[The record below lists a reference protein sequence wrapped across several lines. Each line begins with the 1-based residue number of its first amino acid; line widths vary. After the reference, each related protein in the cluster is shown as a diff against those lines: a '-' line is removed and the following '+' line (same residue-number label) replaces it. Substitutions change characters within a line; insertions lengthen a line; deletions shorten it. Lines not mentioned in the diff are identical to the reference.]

1 VDLYI
6 GGAEHAVLHLLY
18 ARFWH
23 KVLYDLGY
31 VSTPEP
37 FYKLVHQG
45 IILGEDN
52 QKMSKSR
59 GNVINPDD
67 VVEQYGADAF
77 RMYEMFM
84 GPLEMMKPWSSK
96 AIEGVFRF
104 LGRVFRLYTIEKDG
118 EYILNQEL
126 IEEPEE
132 ALKPERDYWINLT
145 IKNVTENIEKIRF
158 NKAISDMMIFINE
171 AYKIKKIGK
180 KAASDFVILLSPF
193 APHLAEELWNL
204 LGNQNTIEY
213 EPWPTYDSS
222 KIVQE
227 KVEVVFQVNGKIR
240 SKKMLPIDLEE
251 EELKKEALNEPN
263 VQKHI
268 EGKNIIK
275 IITVKNKLVNIVI
288 K

>member
-1 VDLYI
+1 
-6 GGAEHAVLHLLY
+6 
-18 ARFWH
+18 
-23 KVLYDLGY
+23 
-31 VSTPEP
+31 
-37 FYKLVHQG
+37 VHQG

-180 KAASDFVILLSPF
+180 KASSDFVILLSPF